1 MITNISTWAQGI
13 IIAIIIGTIIQML
26 LPENKNKKYIKVVIG
41 IYILFS
47 VLSPVVGKGINLDNY
62 SLDEYMQDPETKNY
76 DKNENYIYS
85 DNIKSTFKNKVIT
98 NIKSQLK
105 AKGYSA
111 NNIDIDI
118 DDECNIL
125 QIKISQIYENN
136 DEQPQGKGD
145 KIIVNKIDTNIN
157 SVDVDITQKPV
168 ERYGY
173 K

>member
-47 VLSPVVGKGINLDNY
+47 VLSPVVGKGMNLNNY
-62 SLDEYMQDPETKNY
+62 SLDEYMKGVETESN
-76 DKNENYIYS
+76 DENYIYS

-98 NIKSQLK
+98 NIRSQLK
-105 AKGYSA
+105 TKGYSA
-111 NNIDIDI
+111 NSIDIDI

-136 DEQPQGKGD
+136 DEQPQGKDD

-157 SVDVDITQKPV
+157 SVEIDITQKPV
-168 ERYGY
+168 ERNCC

>member
-47 VLSPVVGKGINLDNY
+47 VLSPVVGKGMNLNNY
-62 SLDEYMQDPETKNY
+62 SLDEYMKGVETESN
-76 DKNENYIYS
+76 DENYIYS
-85 DNIKSTFKNKVIT
+85 DNIKSTFKAKVIT
-98 NIKSQLK
+98 NVRSQLK
-105 AKGYSA
+105 AKGYYA
-111 NNIDIDI
+111 NSIDIDI
-118 DDECNIL
+118 DEECNIL

-136 DEQPQGKGD
+136 DEQPQGKDD

-157 SVDVDITQKPV
+157 SVEVDITQKPV
-168 ERYGY
+168 QRACR
-173 K
+173 